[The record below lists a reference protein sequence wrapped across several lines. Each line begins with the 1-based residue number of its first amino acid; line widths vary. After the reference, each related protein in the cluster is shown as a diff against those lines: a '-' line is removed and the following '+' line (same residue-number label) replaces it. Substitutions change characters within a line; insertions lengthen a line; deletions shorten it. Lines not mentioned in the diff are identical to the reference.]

1 MCKPITRHHL
11 KEDFIMIDIDKIE
24 AAQAEADRQ
33 FENFMN
39 SQQDDNESDDEEL
52 LSFPEFRDV
61 LSRG

>member
-1 MCKPITRHHL
+1 
-11 KEDFIMIDIDKIE
+11 MIDIDRIE

-39 SQQDDNESDDEEL
+39 SQQDDDDSDDEEL